1 MNPYIIPLLKT
12 TRIPAKYF
20 DLQTRANKTELVDV
34 VCDVFKIE
42 RESLLSKSRKR
53 EFVEARKVV
62 SWVGVE
68 KLGLTLKYVG
78 KDILNGRDHTTVIHA
93 IKSFHDLYET
103 EDGFR
108 MKVDTIIQKLAEI
121 R

>member
-20 DLQTRANKTELVDV
+20 DLQTSANKNQVVEI

-42 RESLLSKSRKR
+42 KEKLLSKCRMR
-53 EFVEARKVV
+53 ELVEARKIISYVA
-62 SWVGVE
+62 VE
-68 KLGLTLKYVG
+68 KLGLTLAYTG
-78 KDILNGRDHTTVIHA
+78 KEILNGRDHTTVIHS

-103 EDGFR
+103 EEVFR
-108 MKVDTIIQKLAEI
+108 SKVDTIIQKLAEI
-121 R
+121 K